1 MGGEKYM
8 KEPKLRFKADD
19 GSDFPDWEEKSFVN
33 TFDSLNNSTFS
44 RDCLNYENGS
54 VKYIHY
60 GDILVKY
67 NSSVDVCDAIVP
79 FVNED
84 LDCERFAILQD
95 GDILIADT
103 AEDDTVGKVIEIEN
117 TSNVKTI
124 AGLHTIACRPKEKFA
139 SKYLGYYM
147 NSDEY
152 HNQLRPYMQGIKVTS
167 ISKSNIALTKIM
179 VPSLPEQQKIADFLS
194 TIDTII
200 EKQRATVSAW
210 EERKKGVIQKLFSQ
224 EVRFKADDGSDFP
237 DWEEKKLE
245 EVSNKIKVGFVGTCD
260 CFYVEKHGVKLYR
273 TGNLIDGKLVD
284 TDMKYVTRQFHEK
297 NKKSQLKKWDILIAR
312 HGNSG
317 HAVLYDSDEDANC
330 LNIVIIQPNLD
341 LVNPRFLTNNIN
353 SSIVEKQVYRLKG
366 GSTQV
371 VLNTTAIEKIKVSIP
386 SLPEQQKIADCLS
399 ALDTVIQKQK
409 ETLEKWQELKKGLL
423 QQMFV

>member
-1 MGGEKYM
+1 MKPILRFPEFKDLWSSYKIEEVFDRVGVAVNLDDTQTYREIGIRSHGKGIFYKNETTVSEIGNKRVFWVEPNCFVVNIVFAWERAVAKTTDKEKGMIASHRFPMYKPKKDMLDLDYITDYFITKRGQNVLVLASPGGAGRNKTLGQKEFAKSVIKIPSLPEQQKIADFLSTIDTIIEKQQATVSAWEERKKGVM
-8 KEPKLRFKADD
+8 QKLFSQEVRFKADD

-95 GDILIADT
+95 GDIVIADT

-179 VPSLPEQQKIADFLS
+179 VPSLPEQQKIAD
-194 TIDTII
+194 
-200 EKQRATVSAW
+200 
-210 EERKKGVIQKLFSQ
+210 
-224 EVRFKADDGSDFP
+224 
-237 DWEEKKLE
+237 
-245 EVSNKIKVGFVGTCD
+245 
-260 CFYVEKHGVKLYR
+260 
-273 TGNLIDGKLVD
+273 
-284 TDMKYVTRQFHEK
+284 
-297 NKKSQLKKWDILIAR
+297 
-312 HGNSG
+312 
-317 HAVLYDSDEDANC
+317 
-330 LNIVIIQPNLD
+330 
-341 LVNPRFLTNNIN
+341 
-353 SSIVEKQVYRLKG
+353 
-366 GSTQV
+366 
-371 VLNTTAIEKIKVSIP
+371 
-386 SLPEQQKIADCLS
+386 CLS

-423 QQMFV
+423 QQYVCVTKQNVVE

>member
-1 MGGEKYM
+1 MI
-8 KEPKLRFKADD
+8 EPKLRFKKDDGSDFPDWEEKKLGDVCDTLTYGMNAAAVKFDGENKYIRITDIDDESHCYKNDELVSPDGELDNKYLVCENDILLARTGASVGKSYLYNKEDGKLYYAGFLIKAHVKSENSKFIFFQTLTERYDKWVKITSMRSGQPGINANEYSDFTMNVPSLPEQQKIADFLSTIDTIIEKQRAMVLAWEERKKGVMQKLFSQEVRFKADD

-95 GDILIADT
+95 GDIVIADT

-179 VPSLPEQQKIADFLS
+179 VPSLPEQQKIAD
-194 TIDTII
+194 
-200 EKQRATVSAW
+200 
-210 EERKKGVIQKLFSQ
+210 
-224 EVRFKADDGSDFP
+224 
-237 DWEEKKLE
+237 
-245 EVSNKIKVGFVGTCD
+245 
-260 CFYVEKHGVKLYR
+260 
-273 TGNLIDGKLVD
+273 
-284 TDMKYVTRQFHEK
+284 
-297 NKKSQLKKWDILIAR
+297 
-312 HGNSG
+312 
-317 HAVLYDSDEDANC
+317 
-330 LNIVIIQPNLD
+330 
-341 LVNPRFLTNNIN
+341 
-353 SSIVEKQVYRLKG
+353 
-366 GSTQV
+366 
-371 VLNTTAIEKIKVSIP
+371 
-386 SLPEQQKIADCLS
+386 CLS

>member
-1 MGGEKYM
+1 MI
-8 KEPKLRFKADD
+8 EPKLRFKKDDGSDFPDWEEKKLGDVCDTLTYGMNAAAVKFDGENKYIRITDIDDESHCYKNDELVSPDGELDNKYLVCENDILLARTGASVGKSYLYNKEDGKLYYAGFLIKAHVKSENSKFIFFQTLTERYDKWVKITSMRSGQPGINANEYSDFTMNVPSLPEQQKIADFLSTIDTIIEKQRATVSAWEERKKGVMQKLFSQEVRFKADD

-95 GDILIADT
+95 GDIVIADT

-179 VPSLPEQQKIADFLS
+179 VPSLPEQQKIAD
-194 TIDTII
+194 
-200 EKQRATVSAW
+200 
-210 EERKKGVIQKLFSQ
+210 
-224 EVRFKADDGSDFP
+224 
-237 DWEEKKLE
+237 
-245 EVSNKIKVGFVGTCD
+245 
-260 CFYVEKHGVKLYR
+260 
-273 TGNLIDGKLVD
+273 
-284 TDMKYVTRQFHEK
+284 
-297 NKKSQLKKWDILIAR
+297 
-312 HGNSG
+312 
-317 HAVLYDSDEDANC
+317 
-330 LNIVIIQPNLD
+330 
-341 LVNPRFLTNNIN
+341 
-353 SSIVEKQVYRLKG
+353 
-366 GSTQV
+366 
-371 VLNTTAIEKIKVSIP
+371 
-386 SLPEQQKIADCLS
+386 CLS